1 MIGLGCFTFYFNY
14 IFTLIVKLFQDSSS
28 DQSDDK
34 DKDYEL
40 EPYSS
45 DTSDEDEGN
54 IKEKQN
60 NISKLLSFLK
70 ITGNILYFFII
81 MV

>member
-34 DKDYEL
+34 GKDYEL